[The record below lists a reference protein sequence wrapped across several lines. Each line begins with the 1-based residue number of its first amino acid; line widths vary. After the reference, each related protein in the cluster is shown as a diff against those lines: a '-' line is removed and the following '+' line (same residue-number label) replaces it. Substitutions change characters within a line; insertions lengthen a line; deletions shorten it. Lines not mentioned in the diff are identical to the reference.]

1 MVIIPQL
8 QLTSNA
14 GSRADQSQ
22 LLQRLSSFPVLVY
35 LNSGLK
41 DFDVLLTC
49 HMRHVIIPLHCAFAL
64 DR

>member
-49 HMRHVIIPLHCAFAL
+49 HMCHVISP
-64 DR
+64 